1 MLLLGLD
8 GARWDIIAENGVG
21 VFLTEMAQQGAFRIM
36 VMEPPT
42 LSGPGWSSILT
53 GY

>member
-8 GARWDIIAENGVG
+8 GARWDIIVEDGVG
-21 VFLTEMAQQGAFRIM
+21 EFLKETAQQAVFRIM